1 MKFKTLDD
9 VLSWLTIMS
18 DCQGVFLDA
27 EDCQAFIDAASFL
40 KGREVERRHIPG
52 HGHQPLPTGRP
63 AGPPPSGGGSG
74 RR

>member
-40 KGREVERRHIPG
+40 KGREAEK
-52 HGHQPLPTGRP
+52 P
-63 AGPPPSGGGSG
+63 AGRTPSGGGSG
-74 RR
+74 RRDPITIRIV